1 MANINSQKKRIR
13 QDSKRNVR
21 NKSLKSELKTT
32 LKSIEN
38 GDVSLETK
46 NQALKS
52 LDVAFSKGVI
62 SKNYRDRNKSR
73 ISSL

>member
-21 NKSLKSELKTT
+21 NKSLKSELRTT

-38 GDVSLETK
+38 GDVSPENK
-46 NQALKS
+46 NKVLKS

>member
-13 QDSKRNVR
+13 QDSKRNDR

-38 GDVSLETK
+38 GDVSSETK

-73 ISSL
+73 ISNL

>member
-38 GDVSLETK
+38 GDVSSETK
-46 NQALKS
+46 FKALKS

>member
-32 LKSIEN
+32 LKILEN
-38 GDVSLETK
+38 EEVTPESK
-46 NQALKS
+46 KQALKS
-52 LDVAFSKGVI
+52 LDIAYSKGI
-62 SKNYRDRNKSR
+62 IKKKFRDRNKSR
-73 ISSL
+73 ISNL

>member
-13 QDSKRNVR
+13 QDSKRNIR

-32 LKSIEN
+32 IKTLEN
-38 GDVSLETK
+38 GEVSSESK

-52 LDVAFSKGVI
+52 LDVAFSKGII

>member
-13 QDSKRNVR
+13 QDSKRNIR

-38 GDVSLETK
+38 GDVSSETK

>member
-38 GDVSLETK
+38 GDASSETK

>member
-38 GDVSLETK
+38 GDVSSETR